1 MAALQGC
8 MADPTKHYVGVPPVI
23 DATSVEQSSGR
34 ISRIMNALS
43 RDTGGGTYY
52 DLTEAGFNYVDDRCM
67 EYFSELYYLD
77 RRREATKAGLG
88 AFSQTTNAIL
98 AATGASSL
106 SMVAVTQA
114 FGLASNLTDIAA
126 GTYLYQL
133 PPATTLTFVRKLQG
147 AYRDAVAA
155 KASQINTPT
164 ASYHLIQDYL
174 SLCLPPVIEAKL
186 VEHVADAAAT
196 PVKGGSISN
205 IEIDV
210 RTNSPLPR
218 KPEIIQEVRQPAKPV
233 TPPVKV
239 QPFAQGNYEPR
250 LSRDRVARIQRTLC
264 VARVD
269 GIISGDTRSAIDD
282 FFRGVQQG
290 AGGRK
295 YPSVSLGGLQ
305 AEHEDKLLQA
315 EELVGSACT
324 HRSAFE
330 IGRLVM

>member
-1 MAALQGC
+1 

-23 DATSVEQSSGR
+23 DAASVEQSSNR
-34 ISRIMNALS
+34 ISRIMNALA

-155 KASQINTPT
+155 KASQIDTPT

-233 TPPVKV
+233 IKRVVEQTNTIGS
-239 QPFAQGNYEPR
+239 FEPK
-250 LSRDRVARIQRTLC
+250 LSHVRVASIQRALC
-264 VARVD
+264 VSPAD
-269 GIISGDTRSAIDD
+269 GILNDATRAAVDE

-290 AGGRK
+290 ASGVT
-295 YPSVSLGGLQ
+295 YPSARQNGIRSVHDAMLLK
-305 AEHEDKLLQA
+305 AEKT
-315 EELVGSACT
+315 VGTCVPSRDT
-324 HRSAFE
+324 SAFE
-330 IGRLVM
+330 IGRQFM